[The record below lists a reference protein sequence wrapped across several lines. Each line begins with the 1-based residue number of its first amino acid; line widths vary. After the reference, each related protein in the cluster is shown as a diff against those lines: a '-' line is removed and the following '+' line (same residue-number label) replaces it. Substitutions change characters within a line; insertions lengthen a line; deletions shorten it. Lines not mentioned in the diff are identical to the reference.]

1 MPRSRPLTVAATL
14 LVSLGALVA
23 GVAMA
28 QQPSK
33 GEQALKY
40 RKAVYQAIA
49 WNMGPMGAMAQDKM
63 PYDATEF
70 ARRAE
75 NVAHLTPMLDES
87 YIAETR
93 ELADSKLKP
102 EMWTNRADF
111 DQKMRTLADKSNKLA
126 TVAKGGD
133 AAASKAAFM
142 ELGNACKDCHDK
154 YRNK

>member
-1 MPRSRPLTVAATL
+1 MLRRHAFALATSLAALGTL
-14 LVSLGALVA
+14 AF

-49 WNMGPMGAMAQDKM
+49 WNVGPMGAMAQDKM
-63 PYDATEF
+63 PFDAKEF

-93 ELADSKLKP
+93 DVADSKLKP

-111 DQKMRTLADKSNKLA
+111 DQKMRTLLDRSNALA
-126 TVAKGGD
+126 AIAKTSD
-133 AAASKAAFM
+133 AAKSKAAFM
-142 ELGNACKDCHDK
+142 DLGNACKDCHDK